1 MRGGAF
7 LLPFLSLA
15 TLSGA
20 TLGMAKLITTL
31 YALEL
36 GASAAQ
42 IGLIG
47 AAEALGM
54 VLLTLPAGLLIDRF
68 GSRRLYL
75 LASLLPVLL
84 HLAILAWA
92 NWLWLA
98 ALRLLVGTCVPFRS
112 VAMSGLFLQRLPEL
126 GMSKA
131 GWFRG
136 ALMVGL
142 LLLGPWLG
150 NWLYSHFGALA
161 FVWVA
166 LSFAG
171 MGLWGLRFWRQEAA
185 VVSTSRRSGG
195 LAVLLGEPAL
205 RHCCL
210 IEWLA
215 SATGSLFATFALVLC
230 LEQLHWS
237 QSEAVALLTTQ
248 GLVTVLALFGLGRLL
263 AGLAPRTI
271 YLLAL
276 PAGCLALWLMGRLDS
291 FAGLLLA
298 AVLLSLAASAVHLAN
313 VGRLSRLPLDKGGVS
328 GLFSLA
334 QTLGMLG
341 GSLLGAG
348 LSHWLELR
356 QLFPAW
362 ALLLLAGAALIAW
375 SEWRARAGAGETC
388 VAVDR
393 SGL

>member
-31 YALEL
+31 YALDM

-92 NWLWLA
+92 HWLWLA

-126 GMSKA
+126 GMSRA

-136 ALMVGL
+136 SLMIGL

-150 NWLYSHFGALA
+150 NWLYVHFGALA

-166 LSFAG
+166 VSFAG
-171 MGLWGLRFWRQEAA
+171 MGVWGLRFWQQEAA
-185 VVSTSRRSGG
+185 VITPRRRAPG
-195 LAVLLGEPAL
+195 LRVLLAEPVL
-205 RHCCL
+205 GNCCL
-210 IEWLA
+210 IEWLS

-237 QSEAVALLTTQ
+237 QSEAVALVTTQ

-263 AGLAPRTI
+263 GGLAPRSI

-276 PAGCLALWLMGRLDS
+276 PTACLALWLMGRLES
-291 FAGLLLA
+291 FGGLLLA
-298 AVLLSLAASAVHLAN
+298 AVLLSLSGAAAHLAN
-313 VGRLSRLPLDKGGVS
+313 LGRLSRLALDKGGVS

-334 QTLGMLG
+334 QTLGMLC
-341 GSLLGAG
+341 GSLLGGG

-362 ALLLLAGAALIAW
+362 TLVLLAGAGLIAW
-375 SEWRARAGAGETC
+375 QQWRVRVTA
-388 VAVDR
+388 VAAEMSSD
-393 SGL
+393 L